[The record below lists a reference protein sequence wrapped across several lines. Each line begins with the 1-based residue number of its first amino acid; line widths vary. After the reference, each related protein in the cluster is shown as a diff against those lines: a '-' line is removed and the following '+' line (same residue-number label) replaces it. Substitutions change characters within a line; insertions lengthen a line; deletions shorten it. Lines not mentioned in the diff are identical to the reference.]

1 MRARA
6 HTCLLFVNAFGVQVY
21 YTHTHTHTSQLLYFK
36 KLWNFKCSGMSSIV
50 PPPWKQD

>member
-6 HTCLLFVNAFGVQVY
+6 HTCLLFVNAFGVKVY
-21 YTHTHTHTSQLLYFK
+21 YTHTSQLLYFK